1 MKLFITE
8 DESGVQN
15 AHLAEGK
22 PEAEHHVERFNSR
35 YQPTSYY
42 TVSDEGKEDFSP
54 IHIAHEIHICDPF
67 VIGKYQGM
75 TANDVF
81 DILHMCSERSPSKQ
95 LFPMLQDS
103 FMHVFTYGEA
113 VASGNVPNAG
123 PQSLARL
130 YIVDNRKDMQDA
142 LVAVDPK
149 ETQSAIHSMNETLLS
164 KGLFPMSVSHEINLS
179 DVSATDHDYEV
190 RVAKM
195 YTSLMDLDESTGN
208 DIMAG
213 VEAAFVRT
221 FQYAAGEKSIL

>member
-113 VASGNVPNAG
+113 VASGNVPNA
-123 PQSLARL
+123 
-130 YIVDNRKDMQDA
+130 